1 MEDEGRNDEDRI
13 IENLLLDGHNRFY
26 EDLDFLP
33 TRQSL
38 YLSEKQIPEYDDEVF
53 QQIQYV

>member
-1 MEDEGRNDEDRI
+1 MEEELRNDEDRI
-13 IENLLLDGHNRFY
+13 IENLLLEGHNRLY
-26 EDLDFLP
+26 DDLDFLP

-53 QQIQYV
+53 QHIQ